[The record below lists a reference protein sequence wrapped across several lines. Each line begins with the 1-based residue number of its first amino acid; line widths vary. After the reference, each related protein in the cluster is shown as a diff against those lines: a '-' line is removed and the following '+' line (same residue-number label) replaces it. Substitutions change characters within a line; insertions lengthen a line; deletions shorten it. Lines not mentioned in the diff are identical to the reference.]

1 MKAKYNLIRNDLF
14 RSLLVATCAI
24 SLAACAAARHP
35 DSSGVVQ
42 SGTLEEATVE
52 AVATVEKVDTSTRDI
67 TVKMADGSSNV
78 INAGPDVVNFDQIDA
93 GDQIRVVYYESVA
106 YDVKVPG
113 AATPGVTMTGGAERA
128 AAGQKP
134 GTMGARVIT
143 VTATIDK
150 IARDPDSVTLRGAD
164 GKTRIVQVR
173 NPKNLEKLKVG
184 DLVEITLSQAMAVV
198 VEETK

>member
-1 MKAKYNLIRNDLF
+1 MKTKHTIVQNDLF
-14 RSLLVATCAI
+14 RMLLIAVCAI
-24 SLAACAAARHP
+24 SLAACSAGRHA
-35 DSSGVVQ
+35 DSAGVIQ

-52 AVATVEKVDTSTRDI
+52 AMASVEKVDKSTRNI
-67 TVKMADGSSNV
+67 TVKIADGETTV
-78 INAGPDVVNFDQIDA
+78 INAGPEVVNFDQIDP
-93 GDQIRVVYYESVA
+93 GDKIRVVYYESVA

-128 AAGQKP
+128 APGQKP

-143 VTATIDK
+143 VTATIDQ
-150 IARDPDSVTLRGAD
+150 IDRNPDSVTLRDAD
-164 GKTRIVQVR
+164 GNTRTVQVR
-173 NPKNLEKLKVG
+173 NPKNLDNIKVG

>member
-1 MKAKYNLIRNDLF
+1 MKSKYTLIRDDLL
-14 RSLLVATCAI
+14 RVLLVVTCAV

-35 DSSGVVQ
+35 DSTGVVQ

-67 TVKMADGSSNV
+67 TVKMTDGSSNV
-78 INAGPDVVNFDQIDA
+78 IHAGPDVVNFDQIDS

-150 IARDPDSVTLRGAD
+150 IDRDPDSVTLRGAD
-164 GKTRIVQVR
+164 GKTRTVQVR
-173 NPKNLEKLKVG
+173 NPKNLENLKVG